1 MQVSKHITKS
11 IRSLDNADET
21 YNIEVEY
28 DYCLEKSLICV
39 YLEIKNLLDN
49 KKRKFCYKIETLIS
63 ASHLH
68 KNNQKKI
75 HTDKTKTCS
84 LKYLKDK

>member
-28 DYCLEKSLICV
+28 DYCLE
-39 YLEIKNLLDN
+39 
-49 KKRKFCYKIETLIS
+49 
-63 ASHLH
+63 
-68 KNNQKKI
+68 
-75 HTDKTKTCS
+75 
-84 LKYLKDK
+84 